1 MSLQRIRD
9 LDERVNTGRV
19 VEWQSPSG
27 IRYRWERLQCR
38 VGVETSPGAEVWLW
52 LREDVRDLRAARR
65 AVFDAINEDE

>member
-1 MSLQRIRD
+1 MSLRRVGD

-27 IRYRWERLQCR
+27 TRYRWERLLGR
-38 VGVETSPGAEVWLW
+38 VGVETGPGTEAWLW
-52 LREDVRDLRAARR
+52 LHEEVRDLRTARR